1 MPAFLTII
9 FMQQH
14 SHPWKH
20 YDKAIHQALVREIRK
35 RLVAFTYS
43 NDPINQSRLIQL
55 LRYLPTLWTVILCY
69 WVISGDSAEY
79 AMTTD

>member
-1 MPAFLTII
+1 
-9 FMQQH
+9 MQQH

-55 LRYLPTLWTVILCY
+55 LPLLANIMESNSLLL
-69 WVISGDSAEY
+69 GDQWRQC
-79 AMTTD
+79 